1 MSRIKLKIN
10 TAPKLL
16 LALLIGLII
25 SVLLGRHIYS
35 NETRF
40 ISTEFEQDV
49 RTESLALEREIA
61 LNFYALQSLKNF
73 FDNSQHVDS
82 EEFKHYASSL
92 LETHPDI
99 SALSWVP
106 KINESERSRYETEQV
121 YFGKKLQIIER
132 NESQKLIPALKRHLY
147 FPVTYIEPLVDNE
160 DALGYDLNSNPDRL
174 KAMALAKKTGKV
186 TITASVKLVQAGS
199 SPKSFLAVLPVYK
212 DHPDTQNIEGFITAV
227 FPVDQLIAN
236 ALKNTIDRDISLTL
250 EDRTTDKVDKLHTT
264 HPEIP
269 HNKTMKFD
277 LPLGLIGSRNWHV
290 EASPSD
296 NYIIQK
302 RSASPFIIFIL
313 ALTFLSSSLIYIFRL
328 HKHADITEKAVEQR
342 TIELKAAKEAIE
354 RIALLDDMTGIPN
367 RRHFDDYFM
376 KEWKRG
382 QREQTPL
389 TLIAIDIDFFKQ
401 FNDNYG
407 HLAGD
412 DCIKRVAKGLQSTL
426 RRSSDLLARYGG
438 EEFAIIAPNTSDGF
452 ILAELCREKIE
463 SLLVPHLHSKIANH
477 ITVSSGFATLIPSSD
492 SNPDK
497 LFKMADQALYKA
509 KSSGRNQSAA
519 F

>member
-1 MSRIKLKIN
+1 MKIN

-160 DALGYDLNSNPDRL
+160 DALGMIS
-174 KAMALAKKTGKV
+174 
-186 TITASVKLVQAGS
+186 I
-199 SPKSFLAVLPVYK
+199 
-212 DHPDTQNIEGFITAV
+212 
-227 FPVDQLIAN
+227 LI
-236 ALKNTIDRDISLTL
+236 
-250 EDRTTDKVDKLHTT
+250 
-264 HPEIP
+264 
-269 HNKTMKFD
+269 
-277 LPLGLIGSRNWHV
+277 
-290 EASPSD
+290 
-296 NYIIQK
+296 
-302 RSASPFIIFIL
+302 
-313 ALTFLSSSLIYIFRL
+313 
-328 HKHADITEKAVEQR
+328 
-342 TIELKAAKEAIE
+342 
-354 RIALLDDMTGIPN
+354 
-367 RRHFDDYFM
+367 
-376 KEWKRG
+376 
-382 QREQTPL
+382 QT
-389 TLIAIDIDFFKQ
+389 
-401 FNDNYG
+401 
-407 HLAGD
+407 
-412 DCIKRVAKGLQSTL
+412 V
-426 RRSSDLLARYGG
+426 
-438 EEFAIIAPNTSDGF
+438 
-452 ILAELCREKIE
+452 
-463 SLLVPHLHSKIANH
+463 
-477 ITVSSGFATLIPSSD
+477 
-492 SNPDK
+492 
-497 LFKMADQALYKA
+497 
-509 KSSGRNQSAA
+509 
-519 F
+519 